1 MKCYFEVEKE
11 ILYGFR
17 LSVLNGCTLRE
28 IYVSCSGWY
37 EGPAFPRENF
47 NDYEYGTENE
57 TENIYIPF

>member
-1 MKCYFEVEKE
+1 MKYYFEVEKE

-47 NDYEYGTENE
+47 NEYGTGNA
-57 TENIYIPF
+57 TESISIPF